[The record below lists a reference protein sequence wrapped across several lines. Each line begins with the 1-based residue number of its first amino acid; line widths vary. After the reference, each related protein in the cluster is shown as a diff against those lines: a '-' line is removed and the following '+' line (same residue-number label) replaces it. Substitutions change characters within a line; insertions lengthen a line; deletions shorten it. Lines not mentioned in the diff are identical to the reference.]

1 MSRGPLCSWIAR
13 INHLS
18 AKCLLRWIVF
28 GSIRRGE
35 IFGLERGGTLRPP
48 ARRLEGTF
56 LRVRPRPD
64 PPPPGDG
71 AALTLRASVEQPRC
85 HRRSPRQGLTR
96 CGAATVQM
104 PQDPL
109 DHLRVLDRGNDPQ
122 RPCPARSATAAHDA
136 GRIRRESASGSPA
149 GSAAV
154 RPAARVVQQ
163 SLARQARNPNM
174 PLHRLVCA
182 LERAID
188 HFGRREAMSAISGQ
202 KIGY

>member
-1 MSRGPLCSWIAR
+1 MSRGPLCSRIAR

-48 ARRLEGTF
+48 PRRLEGTF
-56 LRVRPRPD
+56 FTGAPATRPAA
-64 PPPPGDG
+64 PPGDG

-96 CGAATVQM
+96 CGTATVQM
-104 PQDPL
+104 PHDPL

-149 GSAAV
+149 GSAAA
-154 RPAARVVQQ
+154 RPAGAR
-163 SLARQARNPNM
+163 SPTIAR
-174 PLHRLVCA
+174 
-182 LERAID
+182 
-188 HFGRREAMSAISGQ
+188 GRRVIQTCRSTAWFARSSALSITSVGE
-202 KIGY
+202 KR